1 MLTATRERHA
11 LFQALDRDPPIEV
24 RPADVAVCGEDA
36 AGSAWISTFIAG
48 RFALSSSKVCISTAF
63 QLAAAPCSHFI
74 FWWWLGIRFRLDC
87 TSLRSD
93 DVLGAFAIRLEL
105 PDHSLSID
113 CWAQRQLVSII
124 DQPAWFR
131 PGMHLFKPWF
141 YVAETRLA
149 SGDR

>member
-1 MLTATRERHA
+1 MKTLLAA
-11 LFQALDRDPPIEV
+11 
-24 RPADVAVCGEDA
+24 ADFNITDG
-36 AGSAWISTFIAG
+36 
-48 RFALSSSKVCISTAF
+48 FALSSSKVCISPVF
-63 QLAAAPCSHFI
+63 QLAGAPRSHFI

-105 PDHSLSID
+105 PDHSLSIN
-113 CWAQRQLVSII
+113 CRAQRQLVSII

-131 PGMHLFKPWF
+131 RGMHLFKPWF

-149 SGDR
+149 SGDP